1 MKRERRTM
9 MEKKVLAILVMFIG
23 ITLSFTGWGKTE
35 ELTANGDILQRIIN
49 LVVEDNPA
57 VQSQRSLLEQI
68 QALPNPGKGLDFE
81 VSLRGGMATYV
92 DENDREIWAGPSA
105 SVGLEIPLFSSSG
118 RKNRIMTRL
127 TYAKELEKAKQD
139 YLALKNSII
148 SELLNKLKKLF
159 VLLNEKKKLEE
170 LKSFLS
176 SNTEAVREQVKT
188 GVIKAN
194 DLWEL
199 TERIMDTETNIYN
212 RSSELELLKRE
223 IAINLGGEKSGR
235 LRQMLEE
242 LSIKYIEERHLE

>member
-1 MKRERRTM
+1 M

-105 SVGLEIPLFSSSG
+105 SVGLEIPLFSS
-118 RKNRIMTRL
+118 
-127 TYAKELEKAKQD
+127 
-139 YLALKNSII
+139 
-148 SELLNKLKKLF
+148 
-159 VLLNEKKKLEE
+159 
-170 LKSFLS
+170 
-176 SNTEAVREQVKT
+176 
-188 GVIKAN
+188 
-194 DLWEL
+194 
-199 TERIMDTETNIYN
+199 
-212 RSSELELLKRE
+212 
-223 IAINLGGEKSGR
+223 
-235 LRQMLEE
+235 
-242 LSIKYIEERHLE
+242 

>member
-1 MKRERRTM
+1 MIR
-9 MEKKVLAILVMFIG
+9 KKVPAIFLVLIG
-23 ITLSFTGWGKTE
+23 ITFSFAGWGKTE

-49 LVVEDNPA
+49 LVVEDNPTL
-57 VQSQRSLLEQI
+57 QSQRSLLEQI

-92 DENDREIWAGPSA
+92 DEDDREIWAGPSA
-105 SVGLEIPLFSSSG
+105 GVGLEIPLFSSS
-118 RKNRIMTRL
+118 RLKDRIMARL

-148 SELLNKLKKLF
+148 SELLSKLKKLF
-159 VLLNEKKKLEE
+159 QLENEKKKLEE
-170 LKSFLS
+170 LKSFLI
-176 SNTEAVREQVKT
+176 SNTETLREQVET

-223 IAINLGGEKSGR
+223 IAINLGGEKSEE

-242 LSIKYIEERHLE
+242 ISVKYIEEKHLE

>member
-1 MKRERRTM
+1 MIR
-9 MEKKVLAILVMFIG
+9 KKVPAIFLVLMG
-23 ITLSFTGWGKTE
+23 ITFSFAGWGKTE

-49 LVVEDNPA
+49 LVVEDNPT

-92 DENDREIWAGPSA
+92 DEDDREIWTGPSA
-105 SVGLEIPLFSSSG
+105 SVGLEIPLFSSSR
-118 RKNRIMTRL
+118 RKDRIMDRL

-159 VLLNEKKKLEE
+159 ALLNEKKKLEE
-170 LKSFLS
+170 LRFFLG
-176 SNTEAVREQVKT
+176 SNIESLKQQVKT

-223 IAINLGGEKSGR
+223 IAINLGGKKSGR

-242 LSIKYIEERHLE
+242 LSVEYIGERRLE

>member
-1 MKRERRTM
+1 
-9 MEKKVLAILVMFIG
+9 
-23 ITLSFTGWGKTE
+23 
-35 ELTANGDILQRIIN
+35 
-49 LVVEDNPA
+49 
-57 VQSQRSLLEQI
+57 
-68 QALPNPGKGLDFE
+68 
-81 VSLRGGMATYV
+81 MA
-92 DENDREIWAGPSA
+92 
-105 SVGLEIPLFSSSG
+105 
-118 RKNRIMTRL
+118 RL

-148 SELLNKLKKLF
+148 SELLSKLKKLF
-159 VLLNEKKKLEE
+159 ALLNEKKKLEE

-223 IAINLGGEKSGR
+223 IAINLGGEKSEE

-242 LSIKYIEERHLE
+242 ISVKYIEEKHLE

>member
-1 MKRERRTM
+1 MIR
-9 MEKKVLAILVMFIG
+9 KKVPAIFLVLIG
-23 ITLSFTGWGKTE
+23 ITFSFAGWGKTG

-49 LVVEDNPA
+49 LVVEDNPTL
-57 VQSQRSLLEQI
+57 QSQRSLLEQI

-92 DENDREIWAGPSA
+92 DEDDREIWAGPSA
-105 SVGLEIPLFSSSG
+105 GVGLEIPLFSSSR
-118 RKNRIMTRL
+118 RKDRIMARL

-148 SELLNKLKKLF
+148 SELLSKLKKLF
-159 VLLNEKKKLEE
+159 QLENEKKKLEE
-170 LKSFLS
+170 LKSFLI
-176 SNTEAVREQVKT
+176 SNTETLREQVET
-188 GVIKAN
+188 GVMKAN

-223 IAINLGGEKSGR
+223 IAINLGGEKSEE

-242 LSIKYIEERHLE
+242 ISVKYIEEKHLE